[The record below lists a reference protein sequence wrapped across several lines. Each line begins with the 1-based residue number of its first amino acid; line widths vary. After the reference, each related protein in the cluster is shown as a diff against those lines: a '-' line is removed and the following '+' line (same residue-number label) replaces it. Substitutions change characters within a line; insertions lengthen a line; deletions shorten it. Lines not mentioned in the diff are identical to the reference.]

1 MAMGSWKKLISILF
15 SRKKLIFPENATEM
29 LE

>member
-15 SRKKLIFPENATEM
+15 SLKKLIFRENASKM

>member
-1 MAMGSWKKLISILF
+1 MVMGSWKKFISNLF
-15 SRKKLIFPENATEM
+15 SRKKLIFRENATKM